1 MSYDSFTAEM
11 AHAMSTKLD
20 YEYFFETAH
29 LIEVHKTGTT
39 LKKKY
44 FSREQISQNTQ
55 KLQVN
60 ICQHLDITNLLCQGE
75 WSGPVTEHRGTSQW
89 RTVRERLDSWPPAVV
104 IWLVMHQITC
114 RWQASPLKDC
124 LAGWGQE
131 CDWSNSVSRWEFFL
145 GIVCCNL
152 FERLAAQVTA
162 FRKLLVTRSRGQK
175 RGWLDAT
182 WD

>member
-11 AHAMSTKLD
+11 AYAMSTKLD

-29 LIEVHKTGTT
+29 LIEVHKTGTI

-75 WSGPVTEHRGTSQW
+75 
-89 RTVRERLDSWPPAVV
+89 
-104 IWLVMHQITC
+104 
-114 RWQASPLKDC
+114 
-124 LAGWGQE
+124 
-131 CDWSNSVSRWEFFL
+131 
-145 GIVCCNL
+145 
-152 FERLAAQVTA
+152 
-162 FRKLLVTRSRGQK
+162 
-175 RGWLDAT
+175 
-182 WD
+182 